1 MKAFCVAFSS
11 FLLTFGDV
19 AAQLDGTSSQLL
31 NGTQT
36 NKHRRASNHPCV
48 ALLSDKDYSDHH
60 VEDQPL
66 ECELQATDVVN
77 ATEYTVVKVKGMTT
91 KWARKNAVK
100 SGVTTLFASNSVIDD
115 STDEL
120 IIPPGETIK
129 LGHRKKKSVGSS
141 PMSGS
146 GSLGPFDAWNRNLA
160 SVVKRVLVLR
170 IQAADASTTASESQ
184 LEDDVFGAAG
194 DVLNLKSQYNQC
206 SYGQLQF
213 EPTTSNTIVGTDGVY
228 TVSLPSTFVSGAA
241 DNPLP
246 GQQSTKLR
254 EAWYSHKFADHVI
267 VCMPPGTSGGWI
279 AYGYLNQWLSVF
291 NNEWCGYPSGL
302 LHELGHNMN
311 LAHSSEESKPYG
323 DQSCLMGYSYK
334 EDDSPA
340 MCFNGPKTWQLGWFS
355 DYHVDLPNASGIS
368 WTGSLVGFAEKANA
382 APTDKMIIRIQGS
395 VNDTYV
401 SFNRRIGINSGT
413 KKGADEVLV
422 AIRATGLNYAL
433 SYLVAKLSG
442 NGIYSVPN
450 FNGSTSTLRII
461 VNSIDTN
468 TIPSRANV
476 SIDLVTP
483 RRVPPMRLRVHRL
496 RYPPNRPHK
505 LQLKRQRY
513 HPLKRRRLFPQ
524 LLPQQLPI
532 QLKLQLQHQRITH

>member
-1 MKAFCVAFSS
+1 MD
-11 FLLTFGDV
+11 LPDT
-19 AAQLDGTSSQLL
+19 
-31 NGTQT
+31 TQ
-36 NKHRRASNHPCV
+36 
-48 ALLSDKDYSDHH
+48 
-60 VEDQPL
+60 
-66 ECELQATDVVN
+66 
-77 ATEYTVVKVKGMTT
+77 
-91 KWARKNAVK
+91 
-100 SGVTTLFASNSVIDD
+100 
-115 STDEL
+115 
-120 IIPPGETIK
+120 
-129 LGHRKKKSVGSS
+129 LGHRKKKRGSS

-241 DNPLP
+241 DNPIAWAAVNKA
-246 GQQSTKLR
+246 TR
-254 EAWYSHKFADHVI
+254 ELGTLTKFADHVI

-279 AYGYLNQWLSVF
+279 AYGYLNHWLSVF

-302 LHELGHNMN
+302 LHELGEFCFRCCKF
-311 LAHSSEESKPYG
+311 ASRASSQLTSIYNIRPQHEPSALLRGIKAVR
-323 DQSCLMGYSYK
+323 DQSCLML
-334 EDDSPA
+334 D
-340 MCFNGPKTWQLGWFS
+340 WQFGW
-355 DYHVDLPNASGIS
+355 V
-368 WTGSLVGFAEKANA
+368 AEKANA

-483 RRVPPMRLRVHRL
+483 KAGPTNAPTSTPTQVPTQSPTQAPTQAPTLSPTQAPTPVPTTPAPATANPTQAPTTAPTGSPTEAPTLSPTQTPTLSRTLSPTQAPTGAPTYAQDQRCRPQQPRHLRHRRLVVPDDPRHLRHR
-496 RYPPNRPHK
+496 RP
-505 LQLKRQRY
+505 R
-513 HPLKRRRLFPQ
+513 KRRPKHPPKCQ
-524 LLPQQLPI
+524 L
-532 QLKLQLQHQRITH
+532 